1 MKISNNSPGTVQ
13 NYSQLTQ
20 AMDTFKRVS
29 TNDNVGDGSA
39 VVQNEDSVAAAGVLV
54 GVAVMVLGDGSD
66 TIEPER
72 VGMLRVCAAAML
84 ATSERS
90 ATLEIMAND
99 LGVGA

>member
-54 GVAVMVLGDGSD
+54 GVAGLTTVKLLVLEVFAASD
-66 TIEPER
+66 DTGRWER
-72 VGMLRVCAAAML
+72 
-84 ATSERS
+84 
-90 ATLEIMAND
+90 D
-99 LGVGA
+99 D